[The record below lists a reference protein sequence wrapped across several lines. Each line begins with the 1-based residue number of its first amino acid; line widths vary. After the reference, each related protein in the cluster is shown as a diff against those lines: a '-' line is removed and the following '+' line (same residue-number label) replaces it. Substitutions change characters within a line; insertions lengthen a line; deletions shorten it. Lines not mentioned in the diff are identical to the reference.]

1 MKVTLSLVAASIAAL
16 FLANGVALTQEAGP
30 RALTPPP
37 PPPPLPL
44 NGPIIKV
51 KQGEVQGSLV
61 DDVAIF
67 RGLPF
72 AAPPVG
78 ELRWREPKPPAKW
91 VGVRAGNV
99 FGSSCNQAEDCLYLN
114 LYKPANTT
122 KQSKLPVMFYMH
134 GGGFVGGSGAPFDG
148 THFAKQ
154 GVILIA
160 TNYRLGRAGWF
171 AHPALTKEKA
181 GLLGNYGNM
190 DQIAAL
196 RWIKDNIEAFGG
208 DPKNVTIFGGSA
220 GAVSVNY
227 LMIAPQAR
235 GLFHKALSESGFGR
249 IAALPLHAPEGVDS
263 AEKIGL
269 GFADALGI
277 KGDDKATAK
286 ALRTIPW
293 TDMTRNVGGVGAA
306 TQPKP
311 MLDGKLFK
319 TTVYEGF
326 AKHNEARVPYVLGGN
341 SDEAS
346 LTRRSTNSAER
357 FAAIKSQREEFLK
370 VFDPNQ
376 SGDTERVVARLIT
389 DQTISEPDRALARLH
404 ATHGSPTF
412 VYHFSYVP
420 LAQRTTAFGMGH
432 GGETPYVFNTPRP
445 PGFDEEGKSIATAAN
460 NYWVAFAK
468 TGDPASAGGTTW
480 PKFDAAEEM
489 LLEFPFGGIPTVQK
503 HFHADRLNWV
513 EQSLSN

>member
-1 MKVTLSLVAASIAAL
+1 
-16 FLANGVALTQEAGP
+16 
-30 RALTPPP
+30 
-37 PPPPLPL
+37 LPL
-44 NGPIIKV
+44 NGPVIKV

-78 ELRWREPKPPAKW
+78 DLRWREPKPPAKW
-91 VGVRAGNV
+91 SGVRAGNV

-114 LYKPANTT
+114 LYKPAATT
-122 KQSKLPVMFYMH
+122 NKSKLPVMFYMH

-154 GVILIA
+154 GVILIS

-171 AHPALTKEKA
+171 AHPALTKENA

-196 RWIKDNIEAFGG
+196 HWIHDNIEAFGG

-220 GAVSVNY
+220 GAVSTNY
-227 LMIAPQAR
+227 LMLAPQAR
-235 GLFHKALSESGFGR
+235 GLFQKAISESGFGR
-249 IAALPLHAPEGVDS
+249 IAALPLHAEDGDS

-269 GFADALGI
+269 AFADALGI
-277 KGDDKATAK
+277 KGTDRATAK
-286 ALRTIPW
+286 ALREIPW
-293 TDMTRNVGGVGAA
+293 ADMTRNVGGVGAA

-311 MLDGKLFK
+311 MVDGKLFK
-319 TTVYEGF
+319 TTVFDGF
-326 AKHNEARVPYVLGGN
+326 SKGNEAKVPYITGGN

-346 LTRRSTNSAER
+346 LTRRNTNAAER
-357 FAAIKSQREEFLK
+357 FAAVKNNREEFLK
-370 VFDPNQ
+370 IFDPTN
-376 SGDTERVVARLIT
+376 SGDTERIVARLIT

-404 ATHGSPTF
+404 SKHGQPTY
-412 VYHFSYVP
+412 VYHFSFVP
-420 LAQRTTAFGMGH
+420 LAQRGTAFGMGH
-432 GGETPYVFNTPRP
+432 GGETPYVFNTPRA
-445 PGFDEEGKSIATAAN
+445 PGFDEEGKAIAAAAN
-460 NYWVAFAK
+460 KYWIAFAK
-468 TGDPASAGGTTW
+468 TGDPDSAGGIAW
-480 PKFDAAEEM
+480 PKFDSDEA
-489 LLEFPFGGIPTVQK
+489 LLEFPFGGVPIVQQ

-513 EQSLSN
+513 EQSLTK